1 MKKIKSYLYCFIYIL
16 STVLTIGAFIFAN
29 LTTISPTNYGGGNGN
44 LGLFPFFFLFPFII
58 VFISMT
64 ICYMHEFMYRKLQKG
79 TIRKIVAGSLLG
91 MFLIVSIT
99 LIRAIQ
105 LKSLLVELNPIYREE
120 TRIPL
125 LSIYSNAVFF
135 NFFTFTLLIL
145 LCFFISGMMA
155 YKDIQKSSL
164 SVIS

>member
-1 MKKIKSYLYCFIYIL
+1 MKKIKSHLYCYIYIL
-16 STVLTIGAFIFAN
+16 SSVVTIGAFIFAN

-44 LGLFPFFFLFPFII
+44 FGLLPFFFLFPFII

-64 ICYMHEFMYRKLQKG
+64 ISYMHEFMYRKLQKG

-91 MFLIVSIT
+91 MILIVSIT

-105 LKSLLVELNPIYREE
+105 LKSLLAEVNPIYHEE
-120 TRIPL
+120 TKIPL

-145 LCFFISGMMA
+145 LCLFISGIMA
-155 YKDIQKSSL
+155 YKDKQKSSM
-164 SVIS
+164 SVF